1 MATSRYKSLVVKIGS
16 NVIAK
21 EDGSL
26 SEEVLTA
33 LVAQIAALVKQGL
46 HVVLVTSGAVAAGRG
61 LVTLPQDTKAVVRRQ
76 VLAAVGQVSLMHTY
90 GRLFV
95 PHGLVSA
102 QVLATK
108 EDFRDRQHYINM
120 RNCLMALL
128 SEGLVPLV
136 NENDVVAVSEL
147 MFSDN
152 DELAGLMAG
161 MLNFDAL
168 VLLTSVDGILDRP
181 PSDPEAKVIPVVDPD
196 RLNWR
201 IFLQDLQKGGRSTM
215 GRGGMRTKCE
225 IARRMAAMGTAAY
238 IANGSAPDS
247 LLRII
252 AGNPGGTRF
261 PPTRKASN
269 TKRRI
274 AHTPPRGDASVRL
287 NAGAC
292 EALRSQQQATSLLP
306 VGIISVKGDFQRGD
320 VIAIC
325 DARGIEIGVG
335 VAQYDAQR
343 AREWM
348 GQRGHR
354 PLIHYNALSLHPAS

>member
-1 MATSRYKSLVVKIGS
+1 MAQARYKSLVVKIGS

-26 SEEVLTA
+26 SEEVIGG
-33 LVAQIAALVKQGL
+33 LVDQIASLVKQGIRI
-46 HVVLVTSGAVAAGRG
+46 VLVTSGAVAAGRG
-61 LVTLPQDTKAVVRRQ
+61 LVKLRQDASAVVRRQ
-76 VLAAVGQVSLMHTY
+76 VLAAVGQVSLMHHY
-90 GRLFV
+90 ARLFAA
-95 PHGLVSA
+95 HGLVSA

-120 RNCLMALL
+120 RNCLLALL
-128 SEGLVPLV
+128 GEGVIPLI

-152 DELAGLMAG
+152 DELAGLVAG

-168 VLLTSVDGILDRP
+168 ALLTSVDGILDRP
-181 PSDPEAKVIPVVDPD
+181 PSDPAACVIPIVDPD

-201 IFLQDLQKGGRSTM
+201 GFLQELENGGRSTM
-215 GRGGMRTKCE
+215 GRGGMRSKCE
-225 IARRMAAMGTAAY
+225 LARRMAAMGTATY
-238 IANGSAPDS
+238 IANGRTRDS
-247 LLRII
+247 LLRIVS
-252 AGNPGGTRF
+252 GNPGGTRF
-261 PPTRKASN
+261 PPTRKTSN

-274 AHTPPRGDASVRL
+274 AYTPPKGDASVRL

-292 EALRSQQQATSLLP
+292 EALRSQKRATSLLP
-306 VGIISVKGDFQRGD
+306 IGIVAVKGDFQRGD

-325 DARGIEIGVG
+325 DARGREIGVG

-354 PLIHYNALSLHPAS
+354 PLIHYNALSLHP